1 MGQGAPLI
9 TRRAALVAGAAVLA
23 GCAPARPETSGG
35 FSGAA
40 VDRGHLL
47 RTRADWP
54 APSVTKRVEVVIA
67 GAGVAG
73 LAATR
78 ALRQRGVEDIALLD
92 LEDAAGG
99 NSRAGMIGGIACPL
113 GAHYLPVPGDAAP
126 EVQHLLE
133 ELGLRQRV
141 NGRWRYDERAQCHA
155 PQERLFFEGE
165 WQEGL
170 LPLAGVGA
178 TTLAQYARFAQEVEH
193 VRAGGAFR
201 IPLAARERLRP
212 WDGETFAA
220 WLDARGFRDPQLRW
234 YLDYCCRDDYGAGAG
249 TVAAW
254 AGLHY
259 FAARHGFQP
268 PGADEAGEREAV
280 LTWPEGNAFLTR
292 AMARPLGERY
302 RGGRLVLRIAEQRHG
317 VEVDAW
323 DVATQRVER
332 WQAAR
337 CVVALPAF
345 VAARVVENAPQP
357 LRALALSVRHAPW
370 IVANLHLSALP
381 WERAGMPLAWDNVVQ
396 GHDTSLGYVV
406 ATHQALDPAPGPTVL
421 TWYAAPGEPA
431 RGQVLQQPWTHWRDR
446 AVRELSVPH
455 PELPQLLVRVEVARY
470 GHAMP
475 IPVPGALTQLPK
487 PPDSGRLRHAHSD
500 WAGYSIFEEAFTLGH
515 RAGLS

>member
-1 MGQGAPLI
+1 MI
-9 TRRAALVAGAAVLA
+9 RRRAALLAAGAVLA
-23 GCAPARPETSGG
+23 GCEPARPEADGR

-40 VDRGHLL
+40 VERGHLL
-47 RTRADWP
+47 RSRGDWP
-54 APSVTKRVEVVIA
+54 APSVTRRVDVLVA

-99 NSRAGMIGGIACPL
+99 NSRGGMVGGIACPL
-113 GAHYLPVPGDAAP
+113 GAHYLPGPGDAAP

-133 ELGLRQRV
+133 ELGVRQRV
-141 NGRWRYDERAQCHA
+141 SGRWRYDERAQCHA
-155 PQERLFFEGE
+155 PQERLFFQGE

-178 TTLAQYARFAQEVEH
+178 TTLAQYARFAQEVER
-193 VRAGGAFR
+193 VRATGAFR
-201 IPLAARERLRP
+201 IPLVARERLRP

-220 WLDARGFRDPQLRW
+220 WLDARGFTDAQLRW
-234 YLDYCCRDDYGAGAG
+234 YLDYCCRDDYGAGTS

-259 FAARHGFQP
+259 FAARHGFQLA
-268 PGADEAGEREAV
+268 GAAGDSEHEAV
-280 LTWPEGNAFLTR
+280 LTWPDGNAFLTR
-292 AMARPLGERY
+292 ALAQPLGDRF

-323 DVATQRVER
+323 DAATRRVER

-337 CVVALPAF
+337 CIVALPAF
-345 VAARVVENAPQP
+345 IAARVVQNAPP
-357 LRALALSVRHAPW
+357 ALRTLAGSIRHAPW
-370 IVANLHLSALP
+370 VVANLHLTSLP
-381 WERAGMPLAWDNVVQ
+381 WSRPGMPLAWDNVVYAD
-396 GHDTSLGYVV
+396 GTSLGYVV
-406 ATHQALDPAPGPTVL
+406 ATHQALNPLPGPTVL
-421 TWYAAPGEPA
+421 TWYGAPGEAA
-431 RGQVLQQPWTHWRDR
+431 RGFVLQQPWTHWRDWI
-446 AVRELSVPH
+446 VRELSVPH
-455 PELPQLLVRVEVARY
+455 PELPGLLARVEVTRY

-475 IPVPGALTQLPK
+475 IPVPGALARLPR
-487 PPDSGRLRHAHSD
+487 PPDTGRLRHAHSD